1 MSNSRFKTMNILKN
15 LKNNLITKHRYFT
28 TFAFVGGAI
37 SDIIQPIAPFSLY
50 FLFFF
55 ITACLVL
62 FFLRKKNIFFNDY
75 FNYSIIGLL
84 VSLSIFSFQK
94 ISNAGE
100 NGVLANNFD
109 FVKKFQSDLGIISQD
124 LKLIKKEI
132 VDLNKSNKNIETN
145 TVKIAQGVDEINTN
159 LKKLQSG
166 TSFNIIKD
174 PKSAMD
180 FYSNAKFYELK
191 GDFQKARQSYNKY
204 FSFKLSYV
212 DPHYSYVGFLKIQ
225 EGLYGAREIYQA
237 IYLQNQTLI
246 NQYVSILLQPTEIK
260 IKELELVIAKNVNFA
275 PAYLDLAKEYSI
287 EKKGQQSFSD
297 KKNELDFLS
306 KFMNLHNKGFFVK
319 YFIDKQ
325 EASKL
330 ITYAES
336 KLQSLKNFA
345 DQKPLDSQSSNII
358 MLNSTVHNGGM
369 TVTFDFIETVREIFY
384 RLDDN
389 KEFTS
394 LGFLNFMN
402 QETRKKMA
410 NNMLELDCPPSIQPY
425 ILDCG
430 KVNHTFY
437 IKYIDIN
444 QKIQGPYKLSLV
456 GKEELK
462 KSCDE
467 SFNYKKLNYI
477 HPGCEEFSLDPE
489 KKYRKAFVIFPPVQP
504 GDLAPDIKEVYLNPE
519 NCLKINKFSEL
530 KWRITPEAW
539 IIEYCKNN

>member
-1 MSNSRFKTMNILKN
+1 MNVLKN
-15 LKNNLITKHRYFT
+15 FKNNLITKHRYFT

-55 ITACLVL
+55 ITASLVL
-62 FFLRKKNIFFNDY
+62 FFLRKKNIFLSDY

-145 TVKIAQGVDEINTN
+145 TVKIAQGVDELNTN

-204 FSFKLSYV
+204 FSFQLSYV

-237 IYLQNQTLI
+237 IYLQNKTLI

-260 IKELELVIAKNVNFA
+260 IKELELLISKNINFA

-297 KKNELDFLS
+297 KKNELDYLK

-319 YFIDKQ
+319 YFIDKL

-330 ITYAES
+330 IAYAES
-336 KLQSLKNFA
+336 KLQSLKNFE
-345 DQKPLDSQSSNII
+345 DQKPLDPQSSNVI
-358 MLNSTVHNGGM
+358 MLNAMVHNGGI
-369 TVTFDFIETVREIFY
+369 TVTFEIIETVREIFY
-384 RLDDN
+384 RLDN
-389 KEFTS
+389 KKEFTS
-394 LGFLNFMN
+394 LGFLDFMN
-402 QETRKKMA
+402 QETGKKMA
-410 NNMLELDCPPSIQPY
+410 NNMLEVDCPPSARPY
-425 ILDCG
+425 VLDCG
-430 KVNHTFY
+430 KVNQTFY

-444 QKIQGPYKLSLV
+444 QKMQGPYKLNLI
-456 GKEELK
+456 GKEALR
-462 KSCDE
+462 KSCDQIAKY
-467 SFNYKKLNYI
+467 NQDYI
-477 HPGCEEFSLDPE
+477 HPGCEEFSSDTE
-489 KKYRKAFVIFPPVQP
+489 KKYPKAFVFFPPRQP
-504 GDLAPDIKEVYLNPE
+504 GDLGFDLKEVYLNPE
-519 NCLKINKFSEL
+519 NCIKINKFSEL

>member
-62 FFLRKKNIFFNDY
+62 FFLRKKNIFLNDY

-204 FSFKLSYV
+204 FSFQLNHV

-237 IYLQNQTLI
+237 IYLQNKTLI

-260 IKELELVIAKNVNFA
+260 IKELELLISKNINFA

-297 KKNELDFLS
+297 KKNELDYLK

-319 YFIDKQ
+319 YFIDKL

-336 KLQSLKNFA
+336 KLQSLKNFE
-345 DQKPLDSQSSNII
+345 DQKPLDPQSSNVI
-358 MLNSTVHNGGM
+358 MLNAMVHNGGI
-369 TVTFDFIETVREIFY
+369 TLNIEIIETAREIFY
-384 RLDDN
+384 RLENN

-394 LGFLNFMN
+394 LGSLDFMS
-402 QETRKKMA
+402 QETGKKMA
-410 NNMLELDCPPSIQPY
+410 NNMLEVDCPPSARPY
-425 ILDCG
+425 VLDCG
-430 KVNHTFY
+430 KVNQTFY

-444 QKIQGPYKLSLV
+444 QKMQGPYKLNLI
-456 GKEELK
+456 GKEALR
-462 KSCDE
+462 KSCDQIAKY
-467 SFNYKKLNYI
+467 NQDYI
-477 HPGCEEFSLDPE
+477 HPGCEEFSSDTE
-489 KKYRKAFVIFPPVQP
+489 KKYPKAFVFFPPRQP
-504 GDLAPDIKEVYLNPE
+504 GDLGFDLKEVYLNPE

-539 IIEYCKNN
+539 ILEYCINNQ